1 MVLMAFPAAPTVLVF
16 GLCVLFIYVL
26 FVWCFLCL
34 CSWSENE
41 WQRMW
46 LVCGDLVSKIRK
58 DLWFFYP
65 FGLFGFYCVELI
77 PRSRFHTCLLLVSG
91 WVGAPMLFVSLML
104 QVCWDLQVSRCLVYL
119 HSDTVCLSVSVLM
132 TVFGLLCSKEFLAC
146 CFVQGVVG
154 TWIIFRVG
162 GWSIRQSNPSWS

>member
-41 WQRMW
+41 GQRMW

-77 PRSRFHTCLLLVSG
+77 PRSRFNAH
-91 WVGAPMLFVSLML
+91 
-104 QVCWDLQVSRCLVYL
+104 VC
-119 HSDTVCLSVSVLM
+119 
-132 TVFGLLCSKEFLAC
+132 
-146 CFVQGVVG
+146 
-154 TWIIFRVG
+154 
-162 GWSIRQSNPSWS
+162 